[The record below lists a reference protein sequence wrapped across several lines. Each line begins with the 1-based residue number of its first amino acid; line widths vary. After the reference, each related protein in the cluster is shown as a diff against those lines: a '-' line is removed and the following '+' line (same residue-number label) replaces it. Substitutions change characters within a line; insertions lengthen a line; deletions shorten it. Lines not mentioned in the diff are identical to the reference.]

1 MTPCR
6 KRPSDAPDI
15 GGSLAER
22 HYHAAIPPYR
32 HTALPPYPGILSAA
46 PARSVS
52 RWDIPFAWR
61 SASTLTP

>member
-6 KRPSDAPDI
+6 KRPSDVLDI

-22 HYHAAIPPYR
+22 NY